1 MRVAAIALLVLLV
14 PIQVALA
21 APPPKP
27 KAAAWIVEAPGHGG
41 VLVQHAPDSKR
52 EIASLTKLMTAHLAL
67 RYARLDSVEVT
78 GADAVA
84 VGESAVP
91 LALGERLSV
100 RSLLAALIVHS
111 ANDAAVVLAHATMEQ
126 PAAQQAAAR
135 AARDLH
141 RSLPVGPVARF
152 VLLMNAEARRLGLV
166 DTVYRTP
173 HGLDEPGAHSS
184 ARDVLTLARLDM
196 ASPIFR
202 EFARRQVVTIPR
214 HANLPTSNTLLAA
227 YAGLDGVK
235 TGHTDEAGWNLAAS
249 AERGGVRLYAILLG
263 APDEAT
269 RDRGVAHLL
278 DWGFDRFEHASL
290 VRAGQAFGHSGKLRV
305 VAATGLSAMLDPGEQ
320 VHEHVVLPRRLE
332 SPGATRRAPRLCR
345 AAQPARPAGARPAG
359 GRPRGRRA
367 PRARHLAA
375 IARSAVLA
383 VECGSGSAA
392 LRHVPD
398 GHAQRRDRQDP
409 SRRESADRPP
419 SSLRAG

>member
-202 EFARRQVVTIPR
+202 EFARRQVVTIPG

-320 VHEHVVLPRRLE
+320 VHEHVVLPRRLNRPVRPGE
-332 SPGATRRAPRLCR
+332 RLGYVELRSPRGLLGRVPLVADR
-345 AAQPARPAGARPAG
+345 AG
-359 GRPRGRRA
+359 GGHPA
-367 PRARHLAA
+367 LVTWL
-375 IARSAVLA
+375 RSLD
-383 VECGSGSAA
+383 
-392 LRHVPD
+392 LPF
-398 GHAQRRDRQDP
+398 
-409 SRRESADRPP
+409 
-419 SSLRAG
+419 SL